1 MIVFSRPLLTMNL
14 SSSFQRDELSGTL
27 ALLRREFIVCV
38 ILTMVVNLLMLTPPW
53 YMLQVF
59 DRVLTSQN
67 ELTLIALTVVML
79 FLYAVMAF
87 AEWSRARLLV
97 RTGVKL
103 DEQLNSRIFN
113 ASFEAHLIRN
123 GENSAQPIADLTNL
137 RQVLT
142 GHGLFAFLD
151 APWTPIYIAVLFLL
165 HPLLGWLS
173 IIFSVLLAALSYLC
187 QRRMLTPLDRAMEL
201 VSQLHAYVQSKLK
214 NAEIIESLG
223 MLGDLRR
230 RWLSR
235 HQQCLR
241 QHHEA
246 QDVGNRMQAIS
257 KFLRYTQQSLALG
270 AGALLVIQGELSP
283 GAMIA
288 GNVLMGRAMAPI
300 DQLVSTWKVYFS
312 ARKSYQRLAT
322 LLARHPARDAGAAHA
337 EPTGQLRIDELVA
350 TVPGRAEPILKGLSA
365 EFCAGAVIVVTG
377 PSGSG
382 KTTLARCLVGIWPDL
397 AGSVLLDGVPL
408 QSWNRGE
415 LGPFLGY
422 LPQDIELFDGTIAE
436 NIARFGMTDPA
447 KVIQA
452 AERAG
457 VHRMVLRLPRGYDTP
472 VGEAGSLLS
481 GGQRQRIGLARALY
495 GDPRL
500 IVLDEPNSNLDDDGE
515 AALLKALQ
523 EMKQLGST
531 VILITH
537 RSHIIG
543 IADRLLTLAG
553 GALVHDGPAREFRES
568 ASALHAGANLATAT
582 RPDPGHDARLSLQP
596 L

>member
-1 MIVFSRPLLTMNL
+1 MNL
-14 SSSFQRDELSGTL
+14 SSFFQRNELTETL
-27 ALLRREFIVCV
+27 GLLRREFVVCV

-59 DRVLTSQN
+59 DRVLPSQN
-67 ELTLIALTVVML
+67 ELTLIALTLVML

-87 AEWSRARLLV
+87 AEWSRTRLLV

-103 DEQLNSRIFN
+103 DEQLNSRVFN
-113 ASFEAHLIRN
+113 ASFEAHLIRY
-123 GENSAQPIADLTNL
+123 GENSAQPISDLTNL
-137 RQVLT
+137 RQFLT
-142 GHGLFAFLD
+142 GHGLFAILD
-151 APWTPIYIAVLFLL
+151 APWTPIYVAVLFLL

-173 IIFSVLLAALSYLC
+173 IFFSLLLAALSYLG
-187 QRRMLTPLDRAMEL
+187 QRRMLAPLDKAMEL
-201 VSQLHAYVQSKLK
+201 LSQLQAYVQSKLK

-223 MLGDLRR
+223 MLGDLRS

-246 QDVGNRMQAIS
+246 QDVGNRMQAVS

-288 GNVLMGRAMAPI
+288 ANVLMGRAMAPI
-300 DQLVSTWKVYFS
+300 DQLVSTWKAYFS
-312 ARKSYQRLAT
+312 ARKSYQRLAA
-322 LLARHPARDAGAAHA
+322 LLARHPQRDAGSGHA
-337 EPTGQLRIDELVA
+337 VPTGHLRIEDLVA
-350 TVPGRAEPILKGLSA
+350 SVPGRAEPILKGLNA
-365 EFCAGAVIVVTG
+365 EIPAGAVIVVTG

-397 AGSVLLDGVPL
+397 AGTVLLDGVAM

-436 NIARFGMTDPA
+436 NIARFGKIDPA

-472 VGEAGSLLS
+472 VGDGGSLLS

-495 GDPRL
+495 GDPSV

-515 AALLKALQ
+515 AALLAALQDLKAL
-523 EMKQLGST
+523 GRT

-543 IADRLLTLAG
+543 VADRLLTLVG
-553 GALVHDGPAREFRES
+553 GALVHDGPAREYREHS
-568 ASALHAGANLATAT
+568 AALPNPAAAT
-582 RPDPGHDARLSLQP
+582 RPDPGADARLSLQP

>member
-1 MIVFSRPLLTMNL
+1 MNL
-14 SSSFQRDELSGTL
+14 SSFFQRNELTETL
-27 ALLRREFIVCV
+27 GLLRREFVVCV

-59 DRVLTSQN
+59 DRVLPSQN
-67 ELTLIALTVVML
+67 ELTLIALTLVML

-87 AEWSRARLLV
+87 AEWSRTRLLV

-103 DEQLNSRIFN
+103 DEQLNSRVFN
-113 ASFEAHLIRN
+113 ASFEAHLIRY
-123 GENSAQPIADLTNL
+123 GENSAQPISDLTNL
-137 RQVLT
+137 RQFLT
-142 GHGLFAFLD
+142 GHGLFAILD
-151 APWTPIYIAVLFLL
+151 APWTPIYVAVLFLL

-173 IIFSVLLAALSYLC
+173 IFFSLLLAALSYLG
-187 QRRMLTPLDRAMEL
+187 QRRMLAPLDKAMEL
-201 VSQLHAYVQSKLK
+201 LSQLQAYVQSKLK

-223 MLGDLRR
+223 MLGDLRS

-246 QDVGNRMQAIS
+246 QDVGNRMQAVS

-288 GNVLMGRAMAPI
+288 ANVLMGRAMAPI
-300 DQLVSTWKVYFS
+300 DQLVSTWKAYFS
-312 ARKSYQRLAT
+312 ARKSYQRLAA
-322 LLARHPARDAGAAHA
+322 LLARHPQRDAGSGHA
-337 EPTGQLRIDELVA
+337 VPTGHLRIEDLVA
-350 TVPGRAEPILKGLSA
+350 SVPGRAEPILKGLNA
-365 EFCAGAVIVVTG
+365 EIPAGAVIVVTG

-397 AGSVLLDGVPL
+397 AGTVLLDGVAM

-436 NIARFGMTDPA
+436 NIARFGKIDPA

-472 VGEAGSLLS
+472 VGDGGSLLS

-495 GDPRL
+495 GDPSV

-515 AALLKALQ
+515 AALLAALQDLKAL
-523 EMKQLGST
+523 GRT

-543 IADRLLTLAG
+543 VADRLLTLVG
-553 GALVHDGPAREFRES
+553 GALVHDGPAREYREHS
-568 ASALHAGANLATAT
+568 AVLPAGANPAAAT
-582 RPDPGHDARLSLQP
+582 RPDPGADARLSLQP

>member
-1 MIVFSRPLLTMNL
+1 MNL
-14 SSSFQRDELSGTL
+14 SSFFQRNELTETL
-27 ALLRREFIVCV
+27 GLLRREFVVCV

-53 YMLQVF
+53 YMLQIF
-59 DRVLTSQN
+59 DRVLPSQN
-67 ELTLIALTVVML
+67 ELTLIALTLVML

-87 AEWSRARLLV
+87 AEWSRTRLLV

-103 DEQLNSRIFN
+103 DEQLNSRVFN
-113 ASFEAHLIRN
+113 ASFEAHLIRY
-123 GENSAQPIADLTNL
+123 GENSAQPISDLTNL
-137 RQVLT
+137 RQFLT
-142 GHGLFAFLD
+142 GHGLFAILD
-151 APWTPIYIAVLFLL
+151 APWTPIYVAVLFLL

-173 IIFSVLLAALSYLC
+173 IFFSLLLAALSYLG
-187 QRRMLTPLDRAMEL
+187 QRRMLAPLDKAMEL
-201 VSQLHAYVQSKLK
+201 LSQLQAYVQSKLK

-223 MLGDLRR
+223 MLGDLRS

-246 QDVGNRMQAIS
+246 QDVGNRMQAVS

-288 GNVLMGRAMAPI
+288 ANVLMGRAMAPI
-300 DQLVSTWKVYFS
+300 DQLVSTWKAYFS
-312 ARKSYQRLAT
+312 ARKSYQRLAA
-322 LLARHPARDAGAAHA
+322 LLARHPQRDAGSGHA
-337 EPTGQLRIDELVA
+337 VPTGHLRIEDLVA
-350 TVPGRAEPILKGLSA
+350 SVPGRAEPILKGLNA
-365 EFCAGAVIVVTG
+365 EIPAGAVIVVTG

-397 AGSVLLDGVPL
+397 AGTVLLDGVAM

-436 NIARFGMTDPA
+436 NIARFGKIDPA

-472 VGEAGSLLS
+472 VGDGGSLLS

-495 GDPRL
+495 GDPSV

-515 AALLKALQ
+515 AALLAALQDLKAL
-523 EMKQLGST
+523 GRT

-543 IADRLLTLAG
+543 VADRLLTLVG
-553 GALVHDGPAREFRES
+553 GALVHDGPAREYREHS
-568 ASALHAGANLATAT
+568 AALPNPAAAT
-582 RPDPGHDARLSLQP
+582 RPDPGADARLSLQP

>member
-1 MIVFSRPLLTMNL
+1 M
-14 SSSFQRDELSGTL
+14 
-27 ALLRREFIVCV
+27 
-38 ILTMVVNLLMLTPPW
+38 
-53 YMLQVF
+53 
-59 DRVLTSQN
+59 
-67 ELTLIALTVVML
+67 
-79 FLYAVMAF
+79 
-87 AEWSRARLLV
+87 
-97 RTGVKL
+97 
-103 DEQLNSRIFN
+103 
-113 ASFEAHLIRN
+113 
-123 GENSAQPIADLTNL
+123 
-137 RQVLT
+137 
-142 GHGLFAFLD
+142 
-151 APWTPIYIAVLFLL
+151 LFLL

-173 IIFSVLLAALSYLC
+173 IFFSLLLAALSYLG
-187 QRRMLTPLDRAMEL
+187 QRRMLAPLDKAMEL
-201 VSQLHAYVQSKLK
+201 LSQLQAYVQSKLK

-223 MLGDLRR
+223 MLGDLRS

-246 QDVGNRMQAIS
+246 QDVGNRMQAVS

-288 GNVLMGRAMAPI
+288 ANVLMGRAMAPI
-300 DQLVSTWKVYFS
+300 DQLVSTWKAYFS
-312 ARKSYQRLAT
+312 ARKSYQRLAA
-322 LLARHPARDAGAAHA
+322 LLARHPQRDAGSGHA
-337 EPTGQLRIDELVA
+337 VPTGHLRIEDLVA
-350 TVPGRAEPILKGLSA
+350 SVPGRAEPILKGLNA
-365 EFCAGAVIVVTG
+365 EIPAGAVIVVTG

-397 AGSVLLDGVPL
+397 AGTVLLDGVAM

-436 NIARFGMTDPA
+436 NIARFGKIDPA

-472 VGEAGSLLS
+472 VGDGGSLLS

-495 GDPRL
+495 GDPSV

-515 AALLKALQ
+515 AALLAALQDLKAL
-523 EMKQLGST
+523 GRT

-543 IADRLLTLAG
+543 VADRLLTLVG
-553 GALVHDGPAREFRES
+553 GALVHDGPAREYREHS
-568 ASALHAGANLATAT
+568 AVLPAGANPAAAT
-582 RPDPGHDARLSLQP
+582 RPDPGADARLSLQP

>member
-1 MIVFSRPLLTMNL
+1 MNL
-14 SSSFQRDELSGTL
+14 SSFFQRNELTETL
-27 ALLRREFIVCV
+27 GLFRREFVVCV

-53 YMLQVF
+53 YMLQIF
-59 DRVLTSQN
+59 DRVLPSQN
-67 ELTLIALTVVML
+67 ELTLIALTVMML
-79 FLYAVMAF
+79 FFYAVMAF

-103 DEQLNSRIFN
+103 DEQLNSRVFN
-113 ASFEAHLIRN
+113 ASFEAHLIRH
-123 GENSAQPIADLTNL
+123 GENSAQPISDLTNL
-137 RQVLT
+137 RQFLT

-151 APWTPIYIAVLFLL
+151 APWTPIYVAVLFLL

-173 IIFSVLLAALSYLC
+173 IFFSLLLAALSYLG
-187 QRRMLTPLDRAMEL
+187 QRRMLAPLDKAMEL
-201 VSQLHAYVQSKLK
+201 LSQLQAYVQSKLK

-223 MLGDLRR
+223 MLGDLRS

-246 QDVGNRMQAIS
+246 QDLGNRMQAVS

-288 GNVLMGRAMAPI
+288 ANVLMGRAMAPI
-300 DQLVSTWKVYFS
+300 DQLVSTWKAYFS
-312 ARKSYQRLAT
+312 ARKSYQRLAA
-322 LLARHPARDAGAAHA
+322 LLARHPQRDAGSGHA
-337 EPTGQLRIDELVA
+337 VPTGHLRIEDLVA
-350 TVPGRAEPILKGLSA
+350 SVPGRAEPILKCLNA
-365 EFCAGAVIVVTG
+365 EFPTGAVIVVTG

-397 AGSVLLDGVPL
+397 AGTVLLDGVAM

-436 NIARFGMTDPA
+436 NIARFGKIDPA

-495 GDPRL
+495 GDPRV

-515 AALLKALQ
+515 AALLAALQDLKAL
-523 EMKQLGST
+523 GRT

-543 IADRLLTLAG
+543 VADRLLTLVG
-553 GALVHDGPAREFRES
+553 GALVHDGPAREYREHS
-568 ASALHAGANLATAT
+568 AALPNPAAAT
-582 RPDPGHDARLSLQP
+582 RPDPGADARLSLQP

>member
-1 MIVFSRPLLTMNL
+1 MNL
-14 SSSFQRDELSGTL
+14 SSFFQRNELTETL
-27 ALLRREFIVCV
+27 GLLRREFVVCV

-59 DRVLTSQN
+59 DRVLPSQN
-67 ELTLIALTVVML
+67 ELTLIALTLVML

-87 AEWSRARLLV
+87 AEWSRTRLLV

-103 DEQLNSRIFN
+103 DEQLNSRVFN
-113 ASFEAHLIRN
+113 ASFEAHLIRY
-123 GENSAQPIADLTNL
+123 GENSAQPLSDLTNL
-137 RQVLT
+137 RQFLT
-142 GHGLFAFLD
+142 GHGLFAILD
-151 APWTPIYIAVLFLL
+151 APWTPIYVAVLFLL

-173 IIFSVLLAALSYLC
+173 IFFSLLLAALSYLG
-187 QRRMLTPLDRAMEL
+187 QRRMLAPLDKAMEL
-201 VSQLHAYVQSKLK
+201 LSQLQAYVQSKLK

-223 MLGDLRR
+223 MLGDLRS

-246 QDVGNRMQAIS
+246 QDVGNRMQAVS

-288 GNVLMGRAMAPI
+288 ANVLMGRAMAPI
-300 DQLVSTWKVYFS
+300 DQLVSTWKAYFS
-312 ARKSYQRLAT
+312 ARKSYQRLAA
-322 LLARHPARDAGAAHA
+322 LLARHPQRDAGSGHA
-337 EPTGQLRIDELVA
+337 VPTGHLRIEDLVA
-350 TVPGRAEPILKGLSA
+350 SVPGRAEPILKGLNA
-365 EFCAGAVIVVTG
+365 EIPAGAVIVVTG

-397 AGSVLLDGVPL
+397 AGTVLLDGVAMR
-408 QSWNRGE
+408 SWNRGE

-436 NIARFGMTDPA
+436 NIARFGKIDPA

-472 VGEAGSLLS
+472 VGDGGSLLS

-495 GDPRL
+495 GDPSV

-515 AALLKALQ
+515 AALLAALQDLKAL
-523 EMKQLGST
+523 GRT

-543 IADRLLTLAG
+543 VADRLLTLVG
-553 GALVHDGPAREFRES
+553 GALVHDGPAREYREHS
-568 ASALHAGANLATAT
+568 AALPNPAAAT
-582 RPDPGHDARLSLQP
+582 RPDPGADARLSLQP

>member
-1 MIVFSRPLLTMNL
+1 MNL
-14 SSSFQRDELSGTL
+14 SSFFQRNELTETL
-27 ALLRREFIVCV
+27 GLLRREFVVCV

-53 YMLQVF
+53 YMLQIF
-59 DRVLTSQN
+59 DRVLPSQN
-67 ELTLIALTVVML
+67 ELTLIALTLVML

-87 AEWSRARLLV
+87 AEWSRTRLLV

-103 DEQLNSRIFN
+103 DEQLNSRVFN
-113 ASFEAHLIRN
+113 ASFEAHLIRY
-123 GENSAQPIADLTNL
+123 GENSAQPISDLTNL
-137 RQVLT
+137 RQFLT
-142 GHGLFAFLD
+142 GHGLFAILD
-151 APWTPIYIAVLFLL
+151 APWTPIYVAVLFLL

-173 IIFSVLLAALSYLC
+173 IFFSLLLAALSYLG
-187 QRRMLTPLDRAMEL
+187 QRRMLAPLDKAMEL
-201 VSQLHAYVQSKLK
+201 LSQLQAYVQSKLK

-223 MLGDLRR
+223 MLGDLRS

-246 QDVGNRMQAIS
+246 QDVGNRMQAVS

-288 GNVLMGRAMAPI
+288 ANVLMGRAMAPI
-300 DQLVSTWKVYFS
+300 DQLVSTWKAYFS
-312 ARKSYQRLAT
+312 ARKSYQRLAA
-322 LLARHPARDAGAAHA
+322 LLARHPQRDAGSGHA
-337 EPTGQLRIDELVA
+337 VPTGHLRIEDLVA
-350 TVPGRAEPILKGLSA
+350 SVPGRAEPILKGLNA
-365 EFCAGAVIVVTG
+365 EIPAGAVIVVTG

-397 AGSVLLDGVPL
+397 AGTVLLDGVAM

-436 NIARFGMTDPA
+436 NIARFGKIDPA

-472 VGEAGSLLS
+472 VGDGGSLLS

-495 GDPRL
+495 GDPSV

-515 AALLKALQ
+515 AALLAALQDLKAL
-523 EMKQLGST
+523 GRT

-543 IADRLLTLAG
+543 VADRLLTLVG
-553 GALVHDGPAREFRES
+553 GALVHDGPAREYREHS
-568 ASALHAGANLATAT
+568 AVLPAGANPAAAT
-582 RPDPGHDARLSLQP
+582 RPDPGADARLSLQP